1 MTMALTTEGKKQLI
15 AWAESRLGMKFRP
28 DAKAIGRLRDGELSA
43 VVVWDGFSKADCNIH
58 VVSDGSRRWLNRKLL
73 VAAFSYPFIQLRLR
87 RVTALVP
94 AKNTA
99 SLALVR
105 RLGFVL
111 EGVCRH
117 ALPDDD
123 IVVLGMLREH
133 CLWIPTEY
141 RHV

>member
-1 MTMALTTEGKKQLI
+1 MALTTDGKEQLI
-15 AWAESRLGMKFRP
+15 AWAESRLGLRFRP

-43 VVVWDGFSKADCNIH
+43 VVVWDGFSEADCNIH
-58 VVSDGSRRWLNRKLL
+58 VVSDGSRRWLNRKLM

-87 RVTALVP
+87 RVTGLVP

-99 SLALVR
+99 ALAFNR

-133 CLWIPTEY
+133 CPWIPPEY
-141 RHV
+141 RHA